1 MSSKPVKCV
10 ILGDCGVGKTSLVRK
25 YISNEFG
32 DHQSTLGAS
41 FWELSLDYT
50 DTENKGHIIPIHIW
64 DTAGQERYRGLT
76 PMYIRNTDIALI
88 VYDVNN
94 KDSFNNLKEWFKI
107 LKASIKTEIPI
118 FILGNKQDLEKVVTD
133 EDIIVY
139 TNSVDDY
146 TSHYFV
152 SAKTA
157 YNVNKVFESIKY
169 ESRKIIKKKLKH
181 RKNIAESVTFKITE
195 STKKY
200 NCCNLM

>member
-1 MSSKPVKCV
+1 MSRHRH
-10 ILGDCGVGKTSLVRK
+10 LR
-25 YISNEFG
+25 FG
-32 DHQSTLGAS
+32 
-41 FWELSLDYT
+41 
-50 DTENKGHIIPIHIW
+50 I
-64 DTAGQERYRGLT
+64 AGQERYRGLT